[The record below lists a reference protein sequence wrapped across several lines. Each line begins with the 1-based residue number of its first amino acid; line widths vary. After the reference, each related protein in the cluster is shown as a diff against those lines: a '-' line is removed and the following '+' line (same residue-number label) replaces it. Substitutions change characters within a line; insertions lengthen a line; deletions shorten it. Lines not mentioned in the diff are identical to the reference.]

1 MAVNLFIDEQA
12 GRLVQSFR
20 TTASLGTKS
29 VFKGD
34 DRVYN
39 LYSLRQTGIAG
50 APYEYS
56 DRSAWTVK
64 FGIGRKITTP
74 QSGTW
79 VLDGETFQPTTT
91 AAELQAALRT
101 SQSDANLTVV
111 GSMTAGFTVTWGTTG
126 AKSLLTGNVSQLL
139 PVCYLTIEERRAG
152 NGSTRE
158 QQFVRVRQN
167 PVVLQDTWTDLPTTV
182 AATVTELTEGD
193 VGANEV
199 QRIEFNPLPISGTW
213 TITFDD
219 GADEE
224 TTTSLPWN
232 ATIGQVQ
239 AALEAIDNVGAGNV
253 SVSGIAG
260 EFYEIA
266 FVGDLGLTDFD
277 DVVVETSAL
286 RAAPGKTAEINFAT
300 FELADLLDG
309 AESAEANLEIEFSE
323 SGSVET
329 LVSQV
334 VEVREELIQTG
345 ALTPVGLGNYLT
357 AAQVNA
363 AIAAAS
369 LGQLETVEITANTT
383 LDETHVNKLLLVNSS
398 SPVTIEIPEFINEE
412 IPISSVISIVRF
424 GTGAVD
430 IAVESGAV
438 TLRSAESFKNLRARY
453 SAASLSHLVQDD
465 WLLIGDLS

>member
-79 VLDGETFQPTTT
+79 VLDGVTFQPTTT
-91 AAELQAALRT
+91 AAELQTALRT

-111 GSMTAGFTVTWGTTG
+111 GSMTAGFTVTWGANG
-126 AKSLLTGNVSQLL
+126 AQSLLTGNVSQLL

-193 VGANEV
+193 VGTNEV

-239 AALEAIDNVGAGNV
+239 AALEALDNVGAGNV

-260 EFYEIA
+260 EFFEIA
-266 FVGDLGLTDFD
+266 FGGDLGLTDFD

-345 ALTPVGLGNYLT
+345 ALTPVGYATVDVVTIT
-357 AAQVNA
+357 ASTPA
-363 AIAAAS
+363 
-369 LGQLETVEITANTT
+369 EITANQNNYAPALAPVLRLSSDAARTITGLAGGDSGRAITIINVGAHNITLARQSASSDAENRFLPVGTT
-383 LDETHVNKLLLVNSS
+383 GD
-398 SPVTIEIPEFINEE
+398 FIVVPN
-412 IPISSVISIVRF
+412 
-424 GTGAVD
+424 GAVGLWYD
-430 IAVESGAV
+430 GTTERWRV
-438 TLRSAESFKNLRARY
+438 L
-453 SAASLSHLVQDD
+453 
-465 WLLIGDLS
+465 